1 MENEDI
7 NQSFAEIIEFNNLNI
22 MEIEINEDLDD
33 PILDELSDFEIP
45 AVVFIPMITDMGLMY
60 SSLPISS
67 KALET
72 FINWYKTQE

>member
-1 MENEDI
+1 MIKGNT
-7 NQSFAEIIEFNNLNI
+7 SWVGASRVHYAAYFIEKAW
-22 MEIEINEDLDD
+22 INEDFDD
-33 PILDELSDFEIP
+33 PILNELVNFEIP

-72 FINWYKTQE
+72 FITWFKAQE

>member
-1 MENEDI
+1 MENENI
-7 NQSFAEIIEFNNLNI
+7 NQKFAEIIEFNNLNI

>member
-7 NQSFAEIIEFNNLNI
+7 NQTFAEIIEFNNLWI
-22 MEIEINEDLDD
+22 DVLEVNENLDE
-33 PILDELSDFEIP
+33 PILDELVDFEIP

>member
-7 NQSFAEIIEFNNLNI
+7 NQSFAEIIEFNNLWI
-22 MEIEINEDLDD
+22 DALEINEDFDD
-33 PILDELSDFEIP
+33 PILNELVNFEIP

-72 FINWYKTQE
+72 FITWFKAQE

>member
-1 MENEDI
+1 MESEDI
-7 NQSFAEIIEFNNLNI
+7 NESFAEIIEFNNLNI
-22 MEIEINEDLDD
+22 EAIEINEDLDD
-33 PILDELSDFEIP
+33 PILDELNDFEIP

>member
-1 MENEDI
+1 MESEDI
-7 NQSFAEIIEFNNLNI
+7 NESFAEIIEFNNLNI
-22 MEIEINEDLDD
+22 QGIEINEDLDD
-33 PILDELSDFEIP
+33 PILDELNEFEIP

>member
-7 NQSFAEIIEFNNLNI
+7 NQSFAEIIEFNNLYI
-22 MEIEINEDLDD
+22 DALEINEDLDD
-33 PILDELSDFEIP
+33 PILEELVDFEIP

-60 SSLPISS
+60 SSLTISS

-72 FINWYKTQE
+72 FITWYKTQE

>member
-1 MENEDI
+1 MESEDI
-7 NQSFAEIIEFNNLNI
+7 NESFAEIIEFNNLNI
-22 MEIEINEDLDD
+22 EGIEINEDLDD
-33 PILDELSDFEIP
+33 PILDELNEFEIP